1 MSDKKISDDAVA
13 SAAELLYKG
22 AKMLSKHCPE
32 CGLPLFEKDG
42 RIFCSNCGDVKNEE
56 AEGADEAGE
65 IGEVGRGVDEGGI
78 ERARDAVGQTLM
90 DAMERAAMRI
100 CEMIERCGDAE
111 EVRCLTESLEKL
123 VASMERARKIYHR

>member
-42 RIFCSNCGDVKNEE
+42 RVFCSNCGDVRE
-56 AEGADEAGE
+56 AEGAS
-65 IGEVGRGVDEGGI
+65 EGGAEEVRREV
-78 ERARDAVGQTLM
+78 ERGGAEGAKAAPAVNQMLL
-90 DAMERAAMRI
+90 DAMERAAVRI
-100 CEMIERCGDAE
+100 CEMIEVSGDAE

-123 VASMERARKIYHR
+123 VASMERARKFYHR

>member
-42 RIFCSNCGDVKNEE
+42 RVFCSNCGDVKNEE
-56 AEGADEAGE
+56 AEGASEAGE
-65 IGEVGRGVDEGGI
+65 IEEIRREVEK
-78 ERARDAVGQTLM
+78 ARDAVSQTLM